1 MLSFE
6 FFSYD
11 ETRSSIPLPLIEA
24 TCNHAQE
31 PLLLPNGR
39 ATIPQEIF
47 PIPISISKISFDK
60 PSPNNSMKFPA
71 IPLVQKI
78 RQDLDHGCRIAT
90 NLLLAAGFEGWSP
103 IQELTLRDLIIII
116 NAILD
121 NNVQEALFPLQQ
133 NLGETRNAILLI
145 PSFSLMTLNHPKN
158 WLTNLASCILNAE
171 KSIFNWKYQA
181 LMMKVAAKHK
191 RSMCRWRH
199 EWRVMK
205 WPLGSRHNNYQK
217 PMLTDQAMYEI

>member
-60 PSPNNSMKFPA
+60 PSPNNSMKFPCNTFGS
-71 IPLVQKI
+71 KNTTGFGS
-78 RQDLDHGCRIAT
+78 RMQDSNKPFACCGLRGMITYTRT
-90 NLLLAAGFEGWSP
+90 YFE
-103 IQELTLRDLIIII
+103 RF
-116 NAILD
+116 D
-121 NNVQEALFPLQQ
+121 NN
-133 NLGETRNAILLI
+133 T
-145 PSFSLMTLNHPKN
+145 
-158 WLTNLASCILNAE
+158 
-171 KSIFNWKYQA
+171 
-181 LMMKVAAKHK
+181 
-191 RSMCRWRH
+191 SM
-199 EWRVMK
+199 
-205 WPLGSRHNNYQK
+205 LY
-217 PMLTDQAMYEI
+217 